1 MSQTYI
7 TRWTEDNTDGI
18 FVIDVD
24 LHAGETLDFLQ
35 LADLKEQVDALFSE
49 EQSRLLSLELAGDLL
64 CDGCTI

>member
-1 MSQTYI
+1 MTQTYI
-7 TRWTEDNTDGI
+7 TRYSEDDKDGL

-24 LHAGETLDFLQ
+24 LYAGEILNFLE
-35 LADLKEQVDALFSE
+35 LANLKEQVDALFSE